1 MQCDYYDARRCLSCT
16 WMGQPYADQLAA
28 KQAAAE
34 QLLGPG
40 IRWGEPVAGPEQHF
54 RTKAKMVVGGTAEAP
69 TLGILDAEGH
79 GVDLRECGL
88 HTPGVTAA
96 LPVLAQLVTRAH
108 LVPYD
113 VPSRSGELKYVLVT
127 EAADGRLMVRLVTRS
142 TESLARLRK
151 HLPWL
156 LDQLPT
162 ALVVTLNIQPEHKAV
177 LEGEREIVLTDAA
190 VLPLPMGGVPLALAP
205 GSFVQTNGAVA
216 ARLYRMAADW
226 VADLSPSTV
235 WDLYCGAGGFA
246 LHLAAPGRTVTGVE
260 VSQAAVAVTQA
271 RAPAGVTFVVGD
283 ATQWVA
289 DRKTAPDLVVV
300 NPPRRGIG
308 DELCGHL
315 ERLRPPTVLYSS
327 CNPPTLA
334 RDLTSLPSYRVA
346 RAQVFDMFPQTGH
359 HEVLALLHRQGGSL
373 N

>member
-16 WMGQPYADQLAA
+16 WMGRQYSDQLAV
-28 KQAAAE
+28 KQAASE

-40 IRWGEPVAGPEQHF
+40 VCWGEPVAGPEQHF
-54 RTKAKMVVGGTAEAP
+54 RTKAKMVVGGTADAP

-88 HTPGVTAA
+88 HTPGITAA
-96 LPVLAQLVTRAH
+96 LPVLAELVTRAR

-113 VPSRSGELKYVLVT
+113 VPSRSGELKHVLVT
-127 EAADGRLMVRLVTRS
+127 EAADGRLMVRLVARS
-142 TESLARLRK
+142 TQSLARLRK

-156 LDQLPT
+156 LEQLPT

-190 VLPLPMGGVPLALAP
+190 VLPLAIGAVPLALAP

-216 ARLYRMAADW
+216 ARLYRTAADW
-226 VADLSPSTV
+226 AAELNPSTV

-246 LHLAAPGRTVTGVE
+246 VHLAAPGRTVTGVE
-260 VSQAAVAVTQA
+260 VSQAAVAATQV
-271 RAPAGVTFVVGD
+271 RAPAGVTFVAAD

-289 DRKTAPDLVVV
+289 ARVDAPEVVVV

-315 ERLRPPTVLYSS
+315 QRLGPPAVLYSS
-327 CNPPTLA
+327 CNPATLA
-334 RDLTSLPSYRVA
+334 RDLTHLPSYRVD
-346 RAQVFDMFPQTGH
+346 RAQVFDMFPQTAH
-359 HEVLALLHRQGGSL
+359 HEVLALLHRVVSTS
-373 N
+373 